1 MRFFVFHLAH
11 IVLLFNQTELL
22 QRWGGVGE
30 EGYSKTQNSIFVLAK
45 RKITFILQDSI
56 LLKYY
61 TERKVELFV
70 GKQGNFRKLEK
81 NQILCLKLENRQVLK
96 ITHSK

>member
-1 MRFFVFHLAH
+1 M
-11 IVLLFNQTELL
+11 LLFNQTELL
-22 QRWGGVGE
+22 QRWEWGGE
-30 EGYSKTQNSIFVLAK
+30 EGYSKTQNSIFVLVK
-45 RKITFILQDSI
+45 KEKITFILQDSI

-81 NQILCLKLENRQVLK
+81 NQHCA
-96 ITHSK
+96 

>member
-1 MRFFVFHLAH
+1 MLSHFPNEVVFHLAH

-22 QRWGGVGE
+22 QRWGWGGE
-30 EGYSKTQNSIFVLAK
+30 EGYSKIQNSIFVLVK
-45 RKITFILQDSI
+45 KEKITFILQGRI

-70 GKQGNFRKLEK
+70 GKQG
-81 NQILCLKLENRQVLK
+81 KLENNQ
-96 ITHSK
+96 HCA